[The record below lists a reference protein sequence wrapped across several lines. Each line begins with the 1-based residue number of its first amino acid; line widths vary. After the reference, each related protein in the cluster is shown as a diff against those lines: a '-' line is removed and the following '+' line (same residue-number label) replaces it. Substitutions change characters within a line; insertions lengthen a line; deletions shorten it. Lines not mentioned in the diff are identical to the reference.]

1 MKKNKGYVA
10 FKGENKLETGKI
22 YEGNFT
28 VFPTLEDS
36 LKGASIDDEKTI
48 AQVEALNITGI
59 LDSKYYGYYN
69 MMNTEGIK
77 ILKVLSYKEIIDEMS
92 SNSKSEFAKI
102 RFLQGYKVNSED
114 LDKFT
119 DSFGVWQAVEYF
131 QKGNTQI
138 YKQKIDESIKG
149 YEDENP
155 GIKVMKYGK
164 HSN

>member
-28 VFPTLEDS
+28 VFSTLEDS

-102 RFLQGYKVNSED
+102 RFLQGYRVNSED

-138 YKQKIDESIKG
+138 YKQKINESIKG

-155 GIKVMKYGK
+155 RIKVMKYGK

>member
-92 SNSKSEFAKI
+92 SNSQSEFAKI
-102 RFLQGYKVNSED
+102 RFLQGYRVNSED

-138 YKQKIDESIKG
+138 YKQKINESIKG

-155 GIKVMKYGK
+155 RIKVMKYGK

>member
-36 LKGASIDDEKTI
+36 LKGASIDEEKTI

-102 RFLQGYKVNSED
+102 RFLQGYKVNQED

-138 YKQKIDESIKG
+138 YKQKISESIKG

-155 GIKVMKYGK
+155 RIKVMKYGK

>member
-138 YKQKIDESIKG
+138 YKQKINESIKG

-155 GIKVMKYGK
+155 RIKVMKYGK

>member
-28 VFPTLEDS
+28 VFSTLEDS

-102 RFLQGYKVNSED
+102 RFLQGYRVNSED

-138 YKQKIDESIKG
+138 YKQKINESIKG
-149 YEDENP
+149 YEDKNP
-155 GIKVMKYGK
+155 RIKVMKYGK

>member
-36 LKGASIDDEKTI
+36 LKGASIDEEKTI

-102 RFLQGYKVNSED
+102 RFLQVYKVNPED

-138 YKQKIDESIKG
+138 YKQKINESIKG

-155 GIKVMKYGK
+155 RIKVMKYGK

>member
-10 FKGENKLETGKI
+10 FKGENKPETGKI

-102 RFLQGYKVNSED
+102 RFLQGYRVNSED

-138 YKQKIDESIKG
+138 YKQKINESIKG

-155 GIKVMKYGK
+155 RIKVMKYGK

>member
-1 MKKNKGYVA
+1 
-10 FKGENKLETGKI
+10 
-22 YEGNFT
+22 
-28 VFPTLEDS
+28 
-36 LKGASIDDEKTI
+36 
-48 AQVEALNITGI
+48 
-59 LDSKYYGYYN
+59 
-69 MMNTEGIK
+69 MNP
-77 ILKVLSYKEIIDEMS
+77 
-92 SNSKSEFAKI
+92 
-102 RFLQGYKVNSED
+102 ED

-138 YKQKIDESIKG
+138 YKQKINESIKG

>member
-1 MKKNKGYVA
+1 
-10 FKGENKLETGKI
+10 
-22 YEGNFT
+22 
-28 VFPTLEDS
+28 
-36 LKGASIDDEKTI
+36 
-48 AQVEALNITGI
+48 
-59 LDSKYYGYYN
+59 

-102 RFLQGYKVNSED
+102 RFLQGYRVNSED

-119 DSFGVWQAVEYF
+119 DSFGVWQAVVYF

-138 YKQKIDESIKG
+138 YKQKINESIKG
-149 YEDENP
+149 YENENP
-155 GIKVMKYGK
+155 RIKVMKYGK

>member
-36 LKGASIDDEKTI
+36 LKGTSIDDEKTI
-48 AQVEALNITGI
+48 AQVEALNIIGI

-102 RFLQGYKVNSED
+102 RFLQGYKVNLED

-138 YKQKIDESIKG
+138 YKQKINESIKG

>member
-28 VFPTLEDS
+28 VFSTLEDS

-102 RFLQGYKVNSED
+102 RFLQGYRVNSED

-131 QKGNTQI
+131 QKGNTKI
-138 YKQKIDESIKG
+138 YNQKINDSIEE
-149 YEDENP
+149 YEKTNS

>member
-36 LKGASIDDEKTI
+36 LKGAPIDDEKTI

-102 RFLQGYKVNSED
+102 RFLQGYRVNPED

-131 QKGNTQI
+131 QKGNTKI
-138 YKQKIDESIKG
+138 YNQKINDSIEE
-149 YEDENP
+149 YEKTNS

>member
-102 RFLQGYKVNSED
+102 RFLQGYKV
-114 LDKFT
+114 
-119 DSFGVWQAVEYF
+119 
-131 QKGNTQI
+131 
-138 YKQKIDESIKG
+138 
-149 YEDENP
+149 
-155 GIKVMKYGK
+155 MKMF
-164 HSN
+164 